1 MSQKIQFLKI
11 LLRRFL
17 NYFLNKQFCR
27 HIEATCDEVCREIC
41 ETPAMP
47 DLEEIVEVDFSPA
60 LVSVESQIIPPL
72 VTHQVEPEA
81 LLIEK
86 KNPFLLVKKP
96 IIPEV
101 TYRWQRGFRRDATGR
116 YGKVTILKIQFKYEE
131 SQKLLPTSIIIENQR
146 QSSLDE
152 KEKLIEI
159 SNSVAAVEFLI
170 DESEK
175 GIYDLIY

>member
-1 MSQKIQFLKI
+1 
-11 LLRRFL
+11 
-17 NYFLNKQFCR
+17 
-27 HIEATCDEVCREIC
+27 
-41 ETPAMP
+41 MP

-60 LVSVESQIIPPL
+60 LVSVESQMIPPL

-81 LLIEK
+81 LLVEK

-131 SQKLLPTSIIIENQR
+131 SQKLLPTSIIIENQG
-146 QSSLDE
+146 QSS
-152 KEKLIEI
+152 
-159 SNSVAAVEFLI
+159 
-170 DESEK
+170 ESFE
-175 GIYDLIY
+175 